1 MTEENTD
8 KWQPITNDAGKVV
21 ARFEEKVGVVYEGLP
36 TDADKSVV
44 TRFIDEK
51 NKEIAED
58 NAKKLAE
65 FQSTEAYAQ
74 LSEREQVLSSY
85 KFQRENFSGKYLGG
99 TEGAGNVH
107 DELVD
112 SYRKTS
118 EYQSLNAAERIIAE
132 GKIKA
137 DYICSD
143 YSKETDLFAKMER
156 SVNDAS
162 YHTVQVIN
170 AGTYLNLTEHLENGD
185 FNAKEAAE
193 AANWLRENYDSGFD
207 LDGVKKS
214 AKENLV
220 LNGETV
226 DENAPHAVPVRGMLN
241 GKVIA
246 YVDANEADKA
256 FSDNMRGKQNSV
268 DARATN
274 GVIKAIDN
282 DASLSDED
290 KKQGKLEE
298 IRGYCDRV
306 DKAYESDHSEA
317 QRAGIK
323 GNVLRYHPDLAAELE
338 REGTSDKMHKE
349 RANADNLEKIIE
361 MNPEKGVDIVSNR
374 VHEGAKAA
382 GVDMSI
388 GENVPKMNEDVDAKT
403 VVNEKSEQQLDAN
416 CSVVHMTAMAVTKEM
431 SR

>member
-21 ARFEEKVGVVYEGLP
+21 ARFEEKAGVVYEGLP

-85 KFQRENFSGKYLGG
+85 KFQRENFAGKYLGG
-99 TEGAGNVH
+99 TEGAGNVY

-137 DYICSD
+137 DYTCSD

-170 AGTYLNLTEHLENGD
+170 TGTYLNLTDHLENGD

-214 AKENLV
+214 AKEDLA

-226 DENAPHAVPVRGMLN
+226 DENAPNAVPVRGMLN

-246 YVDANEADKA
+246 YVDADEADKA
-256 FSDNMRGKQNSV
+256 FLDDMRGKQNSV

-290 KKQGKLEE
+290 KNKRALDEA
-298 IRGYCDRV
+298 RGYCDRV

-317 QRAGIK
+317 QRVGIK
-323 GNVLRYHPDLAAELE
+323 GNVLRYHPELASQLE
-338 REGTSDKMHKE
+338 REDTSDKMHE
-349 RANADNLEKIIE
+349 DRSNADNLEKVMA
-361 MNPEKGVDIVSNR
+361 MNPEQGAKLVSKSVR
-374 VHEGAKAA
+374 EGAENA
-382 GVDMSI
+382 GVDTSI
-388 GENVPKMNEDVDAKT
+388 SENAPKMNEGVEAKT
-403 VVNEKSEQQLDAN
+403 VVNEKSEQQLDTNHSAVN
-416 CSVVHMTAMAVTKEM
+416 MTAMTVTKGM